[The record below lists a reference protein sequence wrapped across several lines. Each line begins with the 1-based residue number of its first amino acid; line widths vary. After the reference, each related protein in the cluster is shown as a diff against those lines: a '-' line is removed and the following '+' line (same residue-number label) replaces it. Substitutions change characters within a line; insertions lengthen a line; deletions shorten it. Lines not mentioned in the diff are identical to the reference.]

1 MLMCS
6 RQLVLT
12 KGDNN
17 QFDDSFFYPVGQD
30 YVHREDIIGLVRG
43 HIPYIGWI
51 ALMLRENLGFLYS
64 ATITLFAVGMMG

>member
-1 MLMCS
+1 MLICS

-43 HIPYIGWI
+43 HIPYVGWI
-51 ALMLRENLGFLYS
+51 ALMMRENPGFLYL
-64 ATITLFAVGMMG
+64 ATITLFAVEFIG